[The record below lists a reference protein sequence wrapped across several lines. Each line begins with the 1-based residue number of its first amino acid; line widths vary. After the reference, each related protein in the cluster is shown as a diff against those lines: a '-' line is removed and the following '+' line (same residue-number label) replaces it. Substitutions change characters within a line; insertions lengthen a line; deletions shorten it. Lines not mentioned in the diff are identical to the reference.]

1 MLRCLFALILAA
13 SARPESKKPAAPQ
26 GPKPPPEQQQ
36 VRFFEGEWHCEGKV
50 LEAPVQIRW
59 VFKSEANKFWM
70 SARSAEQK
78 SKIRPLPHETMGYW
92 GWDAAG
98 HEFVR
103 IMMGN
108 QGDWE
113 RASSPGWTGEAWVWT
128 GEINQGDG
136 QKTPMRHTITSNGP
150 REFSD
155 KLELNVDGEW
165 RTAAVNSVCKK

>member
-1 MLRCLFALILAA
+1 MFRCLMLLVLAA
-13 SARPESKKPAAPQ
+13 AARPESKKSPAPQ
-26 GPKPPPEQQQ
+26 GPKPAPEQQQ
-36 VRFFEGEWHCEGKV
+36 TRFFEGDWHCEGKAFEV
-50 LEAPVQIRW
+50 PVQTRW
-59 VFKSEANKFWM
+59 LFKAEANKFWL
-70 SARSAEQK
+70 SARAVEQK
-78 SKIRPLPHETMGYW
+78 TKLRPLPRESLGHW

-103 IMMGN
+103 VMMDN

-113 RASSPGWTGEAWVWT
+113 RASSPGWTGEDWTWT
-128 GEINQGDG
+128 GEINQADG
-136 QKTPMRHTITSNGP
+136 RKTPMRHTITSNGP